1 MGAHSRTLSRSG
13 ARELGSSGHAATEEE
28 EDETQQ
34 KTGQGKAAETRV
46 TKYRAGAGGSMY
58 ASAWRRRGERRRREN
73 EVPGCTER
81 GRDHIEV
88 SREKFAASEAHTV
101 QLRAAKYPR

>member
-1 MGAHSRTLSRSG
+1 MGALTIRLVDFVGAHSRTLSRSG

-73 EVPGCTER
+73 EVPG
-81 GRDHIEV
+81 
-88 SREKFAASEAHTV
+88 
-101 QLRAAKYPR
+101 